1 MLTAARARAV
11 AAAATI
17 AVLAPGALQGGAAA
31 TQAGAATAAP
41 RVFVVDDEVRL
52 RRQDAARVR
61 ERGQPL
67 APVGLVDL
75 SAFRGETVAFQVVV
89 VAGSAAVGS
98 VAVALS
104 AFSGGGTGPRAEIF
118 REHYLPVRARSRN
131 DRRPDESLGW
141 LPAARP
147 LVPARLDAGPVAPGP
162 AVPAG
167 DTGATWIDVDVPE
180 TAAPGLYQA
189 TGEVSGDGAPLARFT
204 LRVQVAAP
212 SLPYRATSVFA
223 FYEAERL
230 DRRMG
235 GGGAVERQLW
245 RLLHAHHVDA
255 LAPLTSGAD
264 VRRLASAYDGSLFLD
279 GPRAGD
285 LDPYHGPGIGIP
297 PAVVALGAYGILGD
311 PRPDALARVD
321 DMLAA
326 LAARPAATATA
337 TGNGGP
343 ADVFLY
349 AIDETC
355 GSPRAGDWKRALAG
369 RALPRR
375 LLVAQTCG
383 DPPERQAVDVV
394 LATPEAFPRGMSA
407 AARAAGRRAWIY
419 NGSLPRSGTLM
430 LDADPRGLIANGW
443 IAAVMD
449 IERWFYW
456 ETIFWDDDN
465 RGGQGPVDPFTT
477 PEGFHNRDGDAALG
491 DGLLLYPGRQRGPF
505 AARSLGYEGVLPSL
519 RLKQIRRGVEDA
531 GIIALAARERPGETA
546 RIVAQAVPAALD
558 EAPADR
564 PAAWQSAPLRFAEAR
579 AALRT
584 LVTRADPMTPSEIA
598 AVLADQ
604 ADRRQQLVPL
614 APIRRPGT
622 RGRALLAAC
631 GILGAATLV
640 SILLWRR
647 RERRGPGRRRRS

>member
-147 LVPARLDAGPVAPGP
+147 PDDQMLGDVPDALVPARLDAGPVAPGP

-223 FYEAERL
+223 
-230 DRRMG
+230 
-235 GGGAVERQLW
+235 
-245 RLLHAHHVDA
+245 
-255 LAPLTSGAD
+255 
-264 VRRLASAYDGSLFLD
+264 
-279 GPRAGD
+279 
-285 LDPYHGPGIGIP
+285 
-297 PAVVALGAYGILGD
+297 
-311 PRPDALARVD
+311 
-321 DMLAA
+321 
-326 LAARPAATATA
+326 
-337 TGNGGP
+337 
-343 ADVFLY
+343 
-349 AIDETC
+349 
-355 GSPRAGDWKRALAG
+355 
-369 RALPRR
+369 
-375 LLVAQTCG
+375 
-383 DPPERQAVDVV
+383 
-394 LATPEAFPRGMSA
+394 
-407 AARAAGRRAWIY
+407 
-419 NGSLPRSGTLM
+419 
-430 LDADPRGLIANGW
+430 
-443 IAAVMD
+443 
-449 IERWFYW
+449 
-456 ETIFWDDDN
+456 
-465 RGGQGPVDPFTT
+465 
-477 PEGFHNRDGDAALG
+477 
-491 DGLLLYPGRQRGPF
+491 
-505 AARSLGYEGVLPSL
+505 
-519 RLKQIRRGVEDA
+519 
-531 GIIALAARERPGETA
+531 
-546 RIVAQAVPAALD
+546 
-558 EAPADR
+558 
-564 PAAWQSAPLRFAEAR
+564 
-579 AALRT
+579 
-584 LVTRADPMTPSEIA
+584 
-598 AVLADQ
+598 
-604 ADRRQQLVPL
+604 
-614 APIRRPGT
+614 
-622 RGRALLAAC
+622 
-631 GILGAATLV
+631 
-640 SILLWRR
+640 
-647 RERRGPGRRRRS
+647 